1 MAKMSKSAVMSTLAA
16 KTGVS
21 KKSAGQ
27 VVEELV
33 TLACKEAKK
42 NGVFA
47 VPGLGKLV
55 LSKRPAREMV
65 MRFGPKAGQTIKV
78 AAKTVVKFRLAKQAK
93 VAILGK

>member
-1 MAKMSKSAVMSTLAA
+1 MAKMTKSAVMSTLAA
-16 KTGVS
+16 KTGIS
-21 KKSAGQ
+21 KKAAGQ
-27 VVEELV
+27 VVNELV

-42 NGVFA
+42 GGVFA

-65 MRFGPKAGQTIKV
+65 MRFGPKTGQTIKV
-78 AAKTVVKFRLAKQAK
+78 PAKTVVKFRVAKQAK

>member
-16 KTGVS
+16 KTGIA
-21 KKSAGQ
+21 KKAASQ
-27 VVEELV
+27 VVDELV
-33 TLACKEAKK
+33 ALACKEAKK

-65 MRFGPKAGQTIKV
+65 MRFGPKTGQTIKV